1 MKPLNMLAMDLGIS
15 GGRGI
20 IGSFDGKRLTLH
32 ENHRFVNEPQ
42 HLTGRFTWDVVRIF
56 CEIKHSIRK
65 SVLDG
70 DNVVSMG
77 IDAWGKDYGLVDRH
91 GSLLANP
98 THYRDTGADG
108 ITAYADGV
116 MTKEEIYAITGIQTM
131 DCNTVFQLAA
141 ELRDNPE
148 LLTCAHKLLF
158 IPDLL
163 GYFLTGE
170 CATEYTVASTGA
182 VLNATTRDYAWEVLE
197 KLGIPERLFTNI
209 VNPGYRLGKL
219 LPEVQSDVGETDL
232 YVVKVASH
240 DAASSVLAVP
250 AKSDNFIYINSG
262 MRTLMGTELD
272 KPIISEDS
280 ARLNYT
286 NEGGVEGGTRFL
298 KNFMGLSILQE
309 TRRWWKQEGKDYS
322 LSDLALMAKTA
333 KPLAAIIDPDNKQF
347 ATPGDMPRRIADY
360 CRKTGQ
366 TIPETEGEIVRCVLD
381 SLALRC
387 RSTVEELA
395 ELTGNKATAVNL
407 VGAGAKDALLCQLIA
422 DACGIDVIAGPV
434 EATAIGNICMQ
445 AIAAGALANLR
456 EARDVVAA
464 SFDLEHYVPAKES
477 KEAYDEAYGKFL
489 ELRHA

>member
-1 MKPLNMLAMDLGIS
+1 
-15 GGRGI
+15 
-20 IGSFDGKRLTLH
+20 
-32 ENHRFVNEPQ
+32 
-42 HLTGRFTWDVVRIF
+42 
-56 CEIKHSIRK
+56 
-65 SVLDG
+65 
-70 DNVVSMG
+70 
-77 IDAWGKDYGLVDRH
+77 
-91 GSLLANP
+91 
-98 THYRDTGADG
+98 
-108 ITAYADGV
+108 
-116 MTKEEIYAITGIQTM
+116 
-131 DCNTVFQLAA
+131 
-141 ELRDNPE
+141 
-148 LLTCAHKLLF
+148 
-158 IPDLL
+158 
-163 GYFLTGE
+163 
-170 CATEYTVASTGA
+170 
-182 VLNATTRDYAWEVLE
+182 
-197 KLGIPERLFTNI
+197 
-209 VNPGYRLGKL
+209 
-219 LPEVQSDVGETDL
+219 
-232 YVVKVASH
+232 
-240 DAASSVLAVP
+240 
-250 AKSDNFIYINSG
+250 
-262 MRTLMGTELD
+262 
-272 KPIISEDS
+272 
-280 ARLNYT
+280 
-286 NEGGVEGGTRFL
+286 
-298 KNFMGLSILQE
+298 
-309 TRRWWKQEGKDYS
+309 
-322 LSDLALMAKTA
+322 MAKTA